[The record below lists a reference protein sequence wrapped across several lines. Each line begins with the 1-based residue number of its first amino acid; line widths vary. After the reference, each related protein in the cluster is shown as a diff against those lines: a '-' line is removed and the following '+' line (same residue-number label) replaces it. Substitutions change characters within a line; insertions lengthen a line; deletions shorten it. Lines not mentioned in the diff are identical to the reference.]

1 MPPCATPE
9 AKDIMSSLKHDPAGR
24 GFTHLATD
32 GVLRSF
38 DGDRKVVD
46 YRRLSPAEIQIVLQI
61 YPPQLREK
69 VKDKFVGVDGR
80 DVLDEESLWNPR
92 KELAPLMAGE
102 DEREGE
108 AEGEGG
114 VKAPSSTP
122 VG

>member
-1 MPPCATPE
+1 MPCNTPPS
-9 AKDIMSSLKHDPAGR
+9 AKAIMSSLKHDPSGR

-46 YRRLSPAEIQIVLQI
+46 YRQLSPDEIQIVLQI
-61 YPPQLREK
+61 YPEK
-69 VKDKFVGVDGR
+69 MRDMVKDKFVGVDGR
-80 DVLDEESLWNPR
+80 DVCDEGALWNPGR
-92 KELAPLMAGE
+92 ELGPLM
-102 DEREGE
+102 D
-108 AEGEGG
+108 GEGG